1 MRPRVSKIAWLVS
14 YLAAMSAVVAVLMVA
29 RDRVIATLDTP
40 EARQR
45 WQEWKEETRRKSPGP
60 IERRPVRSDEPPALI
75 LLRDRFPA
83 VVGSSVLI
91 CSFLFAFLVFVARGA
106 FGSSRSGFQP
116 DEAVPSQAKLLK
128 ESKA

>member
-1 MRPRVSKIAWLVS
+1 MRPTVSKIAWLLS
-14 YLAAMSAVVAVLMVA
+14 YLAAMSAVVGVLIVA
-29 RDRVIATLDTP
+29 RNRVIATLDTP

-45 WQEWKEETRRKSPGP
+45 WQEWKEETGRKSTGP

-83 VVGSSVLI
+83 VAASSVLI

-106 FGSSRSGFQP
+106 FGNKGTL
-116 DEAVPSQAKLLK
+116 EEPSKLQT
-128 ESKA
+128 